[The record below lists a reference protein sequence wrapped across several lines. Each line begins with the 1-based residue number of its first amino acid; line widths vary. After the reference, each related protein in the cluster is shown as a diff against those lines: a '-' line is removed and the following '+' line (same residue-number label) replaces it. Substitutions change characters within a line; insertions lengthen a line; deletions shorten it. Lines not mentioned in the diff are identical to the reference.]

1 MEQKDQKSQEKNL
14 SELMEFDF
22 DDILMDD
29 FPGDKRDSAPY
40 ESTHKEDVQKTAASS
55 ANKKQAPVQQKGQS
69 KREKR
74 KKGLKITFDIATW
87 VKDLLLAILVI
98 WVLVTFVAGSAKVP
112 DTSMSPTLQQNEHIL
127 VSKLVYR
134 FKEPD
139 RGDILLFEYEAAG
152 GEKQEAISR
161 VIGVPGDVIVIDET
175 GKITVNGKEFITSYC
190 NGKTAYMPNQM
201 IYPYTVPND
210 FYFVLSDNPSGK
222 TDSRYQTIGA
232 ISKADIIGRVFACWW
247 PKEAWRPIG

>member
-1 MEQKDQKSQEKNL
+1 MEQKDQKGQEKNL

-29 FPGDKRDSAPY
+29 FPGDKRDPAGY
-40 ESTHKEDVQKTAASS
+40 ERTHKEETQKASDS
-55 ANKKQAPVQQKGQS
+55 SQNKRQEPAQKKAQS
-69 KREKR
+69 KKEKR
-74 KKGLKITFDIATW
+74 KRGLKITFDIATW
-87 VKDLLLAILVI
+87 IKDLLLAVLVI
-98 WVLVTFVAGSAKVP
+98 WILTTFVAESVKVP
-112 DTSMSPTLQQNEHIL
+112 DGSMNPTLQQNEHVLI
-127 VSKLVYR
+127 SKLVYR

-161 VIGVPGDVIVIDET
+161 VIGVPGDKIVIDET
-175 GKITVNGKEFITSYC
+175 GTITVNGKEFITSYC

-201 IYPYTVPND
+201 IYPYTVPSD

-232 ISKADIIGRVFACWW
+232 VSKSDIIGRVFVCWW